1 MKRMYDIPKYL
12 HTMSNV
18 RARRN
23 DSDIIIDALK
33 TLERHLSSIVG
44 WIRLKIKW
52 NMQWKT
58 KICTFVCK
66 LLTITAIVLLNVI
79 DKAAALCVVVK
90 NVTKMY

>member
-44 WIRLKIKW
+44 WIRLKIK
-52 NMQWKT
+52 
-58 KICTFVCK
+58 
-66 LLTITAIVLLNVI
+66 
-79 DKAAALCVVVK
+79 
-90 NVTKMY
+90 